1 MKKMLSGIIL
11 ASIIAL
17 SGCSLLEEAN
27 KSINYATEA
36 TEYINELST
45 FAEETSNIE
54 GENLKSELESLETT
68 IKDFKETEPP
78 SFAEDIHKELE
89 NKSQTLL
96 DAINSV
102 QKNGEITI
110 ERLKQSDVYQTIENI
125 TELKKQI
132 EQLGS

>member
-1 MKKMLSGIIL
+1 MKKLLSIMVMV
-11 ASIIAL
+11 SIIAL

-45 FAEETSNIE
+45 FAEKASNIE

-78 SFAEDIHKELE
+78 SIAKDIHKELE

-96 DAINSV
+96 DAINNV
-102 QKNGEITI
+102 QKNGEVTI
-110 ERLKQSDVYQTIENI
+110 EKLKQSNVYQTIENI
-125 TELKKQI
+125 TELKQQI